1 MSLKAQWYRDKL
13 AKKRAKGFRGY
24 PVATVAFYGPDDKRA
39 TKVAVGIIESEGLHA
54 DVLERWFSENTDVR
68 TDPEIT
74 VAIVRFIEK
83 HGAKSVVAADRIV
96 GCPHEEGIDYPKGE
110 WCPQCPF
117 WTARD
122 RWSGEVVQ

>member
-1 MSLKAQWYRDKL
+1 
-13 AKKRAKGFRGY
+13 
-24 PVATVAFYGPDDKRA
+24 VAFYGPDDKRA

-54 DVLERWFSENTDVR
+54 DVLERWFSEKTDVR

-74 VAIVRFIEK
+74 EAIVRFIEK

-96 GCPHEEGIDYPKGE
+96 GCPHEEGIDYPVGE
-110 WCPQCPF
+110 WCPRCPF